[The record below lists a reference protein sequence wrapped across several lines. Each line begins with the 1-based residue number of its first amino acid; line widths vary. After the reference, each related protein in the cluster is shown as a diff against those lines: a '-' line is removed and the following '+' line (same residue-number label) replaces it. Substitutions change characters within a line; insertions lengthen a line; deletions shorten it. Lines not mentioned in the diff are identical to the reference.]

1 MALISFARH
10 LQESKAGKL
19 THLQHLEDLMLDDG
33 ASGATFALDVLKNFG
48 HMLEHGGVSRSMNV
62 TTKWDGAP
70 SVVFGPDPADHKF
83 FVATK
88 SAFAKNPKLMKS
100 KAQINATYGSSGL
113 GAKLQACLKELQP
126 LHSKQILQGDLLFT
140 DDIKSQTIDGKSY
153 VTFRPN
159 TILYAVEANSNL
171 GQQISR
177 AHLGIVVHTM
187 YSGRGSTIDSYTA
200 SPITPGAFASL
211 GKSGRAVVLDASFD
225 DLSGTVTF
233 TNAEQSDFTLAL
245 SHVTA
250 LQSQVASSVYEV
262 MTHEPLHMLV
272 QMFINQRVRSN
283 RVSASTVTELMEF
296 IAARRDKEAGKR
308 GSERGKTDQEAKF
321 NAVMKQIRG
330 NPRGFLN
337 WFQLH
342 QAVMNAKTIIVR
354 KLAQVSRIS
363 TFVPTASGF
372 RVTGPEGFVATSHG
386 GKTIKL
392 VDRLEFS
399 RLNFLA
405 PKDWQ

>member
-1 MALISFARH
+1 MALISFAQH
-10 LQESKAGKL
+10 LQEAKSGKL
-19 THLQHLEDLMLDDG
+19 MHLQHLEDLMLDDG
-33 ASGATFALDVLKNFG
+33 AGGAAFALDVLKQFG
-48 HMLEHGGVSRSMNV
+48 HMLEHGGVPRSMNV

-70 SVVFGPDPADHKF
+70 AVVFGPDPADHKF

-88 SAFAKNPKLMKS
+88 SAFAKDPKLMKS
-100 KAQINATYGSSGL
+100 KAEINATYGSSGL
-113 GAKLQACLKELQP
+113 GAKLHACLVELQL
-126 LHSKQILQGDLLFT
+126 LHPKQILQGDLLFT
-140 DDIKSQTIDGKSY
+140 DDVKTQTIDGKHY
-153 VTFRPN
+153 LTFRPN
-159 TILYAVEANSNL
+159 TILYAVEASSQL
-171 GQQISR
+171 GQQIAR

-187 YSGRGSTIDSYTA
+187 YKGRGRTIDSYTA
-200 SPITPGAFASL
+200 SPITSGAFASL
-211 GKSGRAVVLDASFD
+211 SKSGRAVVLDASFD

-233 TNAEQSDFTLAL
+233 TNEEQSDFALAL
-245 SHVTA
+245 SRVTA
-250 LQSQVASSVYEV
+250 LQSQIASSVYEV
-262 MTHEPLHMLV
+262 MTHDPLHMLV
-272 QMFINQRVRSN
+272 QMFINQRVRDA

-296 IAARRDKEAGKR
+296 IATRREKEAGKR
-308 GSERGKTDQEAKF
+308 GSEKGKETQKAKF
-321 NAVMKQIRG
+321 NAVMIQIRG

-354 KLAQVSRIS
+354 KLAQVSRIN
-363 TFVPTASGF
+363 TFVPTSSGF